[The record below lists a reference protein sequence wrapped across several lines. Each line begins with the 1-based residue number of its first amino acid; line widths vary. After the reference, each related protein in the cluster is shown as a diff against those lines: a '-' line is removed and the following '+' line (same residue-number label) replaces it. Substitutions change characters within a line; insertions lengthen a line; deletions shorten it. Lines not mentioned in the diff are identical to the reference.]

1 MDPTDA
7 APPRNR
13 HIYLL
18 PNLLTTFGLFS
29 GFYAI
34 LAAASGHFD
43 HACIAIFVAGLFD
56 GVDGRVARLTGTSS
70 EFGVQYD
77 SLADLVSFGIAPAL
91 VMYHWSL
98 DTMRLDGAMAGK
110 LGWAAAFLYVACAA
124 LRLAR
129 FNSQVGQVDKRWFIG
144 LNSPS
149 SAALMTGFV
158 WTLSDWGYDGGEFRY
173 VATALT
179 VVSGLLMVSRVRYTS
194 FKGERKVDPGP
205 ERVPFRVMLVIVGIL
220 VALLIDA
227 PRVLLAMAV
236 LYALS
241 GPATWLLHK
250 VRPRPA
256 A

>member
-1 MDPTDA
+1 MNPADPSDDVA
-7 APPRNR
+7 VPRNR

-18 PNLLTTFGLFS
+18 PNLLTTCGLFS

-34 LAAASGHFD
+34 LAAASGNFD
-43 HACIAIFVAGLFD
+43 HACAAIFVAGIFD

-77 SLADLVSFGIAPAL
+77 SLADLVSFGMAPAL
-91 VMYHWSL
+91 VMYHWAL
-98 DTMRLDGAMAGK
+98 ANMRLDGTMAGK

-129 FNSQVGQVDKRWFIG
+129 FNSQVGVVDKRWFIG

-173 VATALT
+173 VATGLT
-179 VVSGLLMVSRVRYTS
+179 VVCGLLMVSRMRYTS
-194 FKGERKVDPGP
+194 FKGERKN
-205 ERVPFRVMLVIVGIL
+205 ERVPFWVMLLIVGIL
-220 VALLIDA
+220 VALLIDT
-227 PRVLLAMAV
+227 PRVLLGMAI
-236 LYALS
+236 LYAVS
-241 GPATWLLHK
+241 GPLTWLLHK